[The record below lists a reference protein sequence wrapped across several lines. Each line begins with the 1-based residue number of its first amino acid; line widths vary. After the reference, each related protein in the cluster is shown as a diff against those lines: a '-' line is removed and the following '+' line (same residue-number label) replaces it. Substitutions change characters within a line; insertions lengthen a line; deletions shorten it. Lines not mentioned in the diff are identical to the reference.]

1 MRKDTQIG
9 IILGAV
15 ILIVIGVFLSTRPSV
30 KKPKTPDLALSE
42 EGVSKVEEIEIEEI
56 DISELLSESKTEAIE
71 TIGTAEEM
79 EEEIV
84 FVEERQIRKE
94 FGKKTPV
101 EAPVKKD
108 EAVIEGRWEGVE
120 AEIEVAEKYVPE
132 ISIPEKEIVEEVS
145 ESITIP
151 EKEQEMP
158 SVDIRGDI
166 IHKVEMGDSLIQLS
180 KEYYGDETK
189 WTKIHEANEDKIP
202 NPNIL
207 HTGLE
212 LLIPDIT
219 VLEKE
224 EADNRL
230 YESLARRESDD
241 KEFTTA
247 KTHIVSHGD
256 TLYSIAKQYYGNS
269 AMWEKVY
276 NANEDNIIDKRLLEI
291 GQTLIIPE

>member
-71 TIGTAEEM
+71 TIETAEET

-94 FGKKTPV
+94 FGKKAPV
-101 EAPVKKD
+101 EEVKKD

-132 ISIPEKEIVEEVS
+132 ISIPEEEIEKVS

-151 EKEQEMP
+151 EKEQEIS
-158 SVDIRGDI
+158 SVGIQGDI
-166 IHKVEMGDSLIQLS
+166 IHKVEMGDNLMKLS
-180 KEYYGDETK
+180 KKYYGDETK

-212 LLIPDIT
+212 LLIPDVT

-224 EADNRL
+224 EADARL
-230 YESLARRESDD
+230 YESLAGRESDD

-269 AMWEKVY
+269 AMWEKIY

-291 GQTLIIPE
+291 GQTLIIPK

>member
-9 IILGAV
+9 IILGAI

-30 KKPKTPDLALSE
+30 KKPKTPDLTLSE
-42 EGVSKVEEIEIEEI
+42 EGVSKVEEI
-56 DISELLSESKTEAIE
+56 DISELLSESKTEALEI
-71 TIGTAEEM
+71 IGTAEEI

-84 FVEERQIRKE
+84 FVEERQIKRE
-94 FGKKTPV
+94 FGKKAPV
-101 EAPVKKD
+101 EETPVKKD

-120 AEIEVAEKYVPE
+120 AEIEVAEKYIPE

-151 EKEQEMP
+151 EKEQEML

-224 EADNRL
+224 DTDARL

-276 NANEDNIIDKRLLEI
+276 NANEDNIIDQRLLEI

>member
-1 MRKDTQIG
+1 MRRDTQIG

-30 KKPKTPDLALSE
+30 KKPKTPDLTLSE
-42 EGVSKVEEIEIEEI
+42 EGVSKVEEI
-56 DISELLSESKTEAIE
+56 DISELLSESKTEALEI
-71 TIGTAEEM
+71 IGTAEEI

-84 FVEERQIRKE
+84 FVEERQIKRE
-94 FGKKTPV
+94 FGKKAPV
-101 EAPVKKD
+101 EETPVKKD

-120 AEIEVAEKYVPE
+120 AEIEVAEKYIPE

-145 ESITIP
+145 ESIAIP
-151 EKEQEMP
+151 EKEQEML

-224 EADNRL
+224 DTDARL

-276 NANEDNIIDKRLLEI
+276 NANEDNIIDQRLLEI

>member
-9 IILGAV
+9 IILGAI

-30 KKPKTPDLALSE
+30 KKPKTPDLTLSE
-42 EGVSKVEEIEIEEI
+42 EGVSKVEEIEEI
-56 DISELLSESKTEAIE
+56 DISELLSESRTEAIE
-71 TIGTAEEM
+71 IIGTAEEI
-79 EEEIV
+79 EEEMA
-84 FVEERQIRKE
+84 FVEERQIRRE
-94 FGKKTPV
+94 FGKKTSV
-101 EAPVKKD
+101 EETPVKKD

-132 ISIPEKEIVEEVS
+132 ISIPEEEIEKVS

-151 EKEQEMP
+151 EKEQEIS
-158 SVDIRGDI
+158 SVGIRGDI
-166 IHKVEMGDSLIQLS
+166 IHKVVSGDSLIKLS

-189 WTKIHEANEDKIP
+189 WTKIHEANKEKIP

-224 EADNRL
+224 DAAARL
-230 YESLARRESDD
+230 YESLTRRESDD

>member
-30 KKPKTPDLALSE
+30 KKQKTPDLTLSE
-42 EGVSKVEEIEIEEI
+42 EGVSEVEEIEEI

-71 TIGTAEEM
+71 TIGTAEETA
-79 EEEIV
+79 EEVV

-94 FGKKTPV
+94 FGKKAPV
-101 EAPVKKD
+101 EETPVKKD

-120 AEIEVAEKYVPE
+120 AEIEVAEKDIPE
-132 ISIPEKEIVEEVS
+132 ISIPEKEIEKVS

-151 EKEQEMP
+151 EKEQEIS
-158 SVDIRGDI
+158 SVGIRGDI
-166 IHKVEMGDSLIQLS
+166 IHKVETSDSLIKLS
-180 KEYYGDETK
+180 KKYYGDETK

-212 LLIPDIT
+212 LLIPGIT

-224 EADNRL
+224 EADVRL
-230 YESLARRESDD
+230 YDSLDRRESDD

-269 AMWEKVY
+269 AMWEKIY
-276 NANEDNIIDKRLLEI
+276 KANEDNIIDKRLLEI